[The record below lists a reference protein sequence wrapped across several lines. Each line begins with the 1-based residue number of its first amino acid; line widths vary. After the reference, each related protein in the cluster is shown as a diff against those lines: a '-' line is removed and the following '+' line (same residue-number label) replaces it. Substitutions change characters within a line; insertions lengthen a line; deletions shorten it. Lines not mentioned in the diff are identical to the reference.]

1 MFERDGQTRRSK
13 ARADLKAQTGWGDEQ
28 IEGWKIMLERDVRI
42 MPRGANACILPGAEP
57 ADVVCFYSQRRK
69 RRYWR
74 NTSSPATSRRSMLP
88 SRKAVSL
95 LRVVEV
101 ATVPAVVAEAVDV
114 AGVAAAAAEVE
125 VVAAATTRHEIVH
138 GRTRTSQD
146 AVITIESEATIR
158 RWRRLE
164 VRAEYLTVYLGF
176 SGGCIDPTCCI
187 R

>member
-1 MFERDGQTRRSK
+1 
-13 ARADLKAQTGWGDEQ
+13 
-28 IEGWKIMLERDVRI
+28 
-42 MPRGANACILPGAEP
+42 
-57 ADVVCFYSQRRK
+57 
-69 RRYWR
+69 
-74 NTSSPATSRRSMLP
+74 MLP

-114 AGVAAAAAEVE
+114 AGVVAAAAEVE

-138 GRTRTSQD
+138 GRTRTRQG

-164 VRAEYLTVYLGF
+164 VRAEYLTAYLGF
-176 SGGCIDPTCCI
+176 SGGRIDPTCCI

>member
-1 MFERDGQTRRSK
+1 
-13 ARADLKAQTGWGDEQ
+13 
-28 IEGWKIMLERDVRI
+28 
-42 MPRGANACILPGAEP
+42 
-57 ADVVCFYSQRRK
+57 
-69 RRYWR
+69 
-74 NTSSPATSRRSMLP
+74 MLP
-88 SRKAVSL
+88 SQKAVSL

-114 AGVAAAAAEVE
+114 AGVAAAAE

-176 SGGCIDPTCCI
+176 SGGRIDPTCCI